1 MLDHNILYGSKLIK
15 NLLQNIPA
23 LPGVYLMYNAAKE
36 IIYIGKAKNLK
47 KRIDYYSKNNL
58 KSRIARMVHQV
69 CLIEYKITTSESEA
83 FLMETQLIREHQ
95 PRFNI
100 LLRRDKSAS
109 YIKLRS
115 DHDFPTIVKCYLET
129 SIKTDK
135 VFGPFT
141 SGYQVDLIIEELQ
154 KIFKLRTC
162 SDNDFKLRKRPC
174 LEYEIGRCF
183 APCTANISKEDYTE
197 LIEEINDFLSSN
209 IEKLLEKLSLKMQ
222 ELSNNSYFEKAA
234 IIRDRINLIKLSK
247 LRIGKQYEGI
257 IDADVIVIKRGSIK
271 VLLYRGGQKWG
282 EQTYFPI
289 HNQTSTES
297 EILESF
303 IGQFYQTRKPA
314 KEIIINLPLKNPQ
327 PIINSLKKLYNIK
340 TKFIIPKRGSKAQ
353 ILRDLVWE
361 KRIKIVDEVQFRKEQ
376 GVLKLLTAAYI

>member
-1 MLDHNILYGSKLIK
+1 MLEHNIQYGSKLIK
-15 NLLQNIPA
+15 NLLQNIPT
-23 LPGVYLMYNAAKE
+23 LPGVYLMYNAEKE

-58 KSRIARMVHQV
+58 RGRISRMVHQI
-69 CLIEYKITTSESEA
+69 CLIEYKITASESEA
-83 FLMETQLIREHQ
+83 FLMETGLIREHQ

-115 DHDFPTIVKCYLET
+115 DHDFPTLVKCYLET
-129 SIKTDK
+129 STKTDK
-135 VFGPFT
+135 IFGPFT

-162 SDNDFKLRKRPC
+162 KDSDFLTRKRPC
-174 LEYEIGRCF
+174 LEYELSKCF
-183 APCTANISKEDYTE
+183 APCTGNISKDDYAE
-197 LIEEINDFLSSN
+197 LIEQINDFLSSN

-222 ELSNNSYFEKAA
+222 ELSNSSYFEKAA
-234 IIRDRINLIKLSK
+234 ILRDRINLIKLSK

-257 IDADVIVIKRGSIK
+257 IDTDVIAIGTGNRFSVK

-289 HNQTSTES
+289 HNQASTES
-297 EILESF
+297 EVLESF

-314 KEIIINLPLKNPQ
+314 KEIIINLPIKNLK

-340 TKFIIPKRGSKAQ
+340 TKFIIPKRGSKAW
-353 ILRDLVWE
+353 ILKDLVGRRE
-361 KRIKIVDEVQFRKEQ
+361 E
-376 GVLKLLTAAYI
+376 

>member
-1 MLDHNILYGSKLIK
+1 
-15 NLLQNIPA
+15 
-23 LPGVYLMYNAAKE
+23 MYNAEKE

-58 KSRIARMVHQV
+58 KGRISRMVHQI
-69 CLIEYKITTSESEA
+69 CLIEYKLTTSESEA

-100 LLRRDKSAS
+100 LLRRNKSAS

-115 DHDFPTIVKCYLET
+115 DHDFPTLVKCYLET
-129 SIKTDK
+129 PVKTNK

-141 SGYQVDLIIEELQ
+141 SGYQVDLIIEELH

-162 SDNDFKLRKRPC
+162 KDSNFLTRHRPC
-174 LEYEIGRCF
+174 LEYEIGKCF
-183 APCTANISKEDYTE
+183 APCIGNISKEDYAG
-197 LIEEINDFLSSN
+197 LIEQINDFLSSN

-222 ELSNNSYFEKAA
+222 ELSNESYFEKAA

-257 IDADVIVIKRGSIK
+257 IDTGVIAIEKFCIR
-271 VLLYRGGQKWG
+271 VLLYRGGRKWG

-289 HNQTSTES
+289 HNKSSTAS
-297 EILESF
+297 EVLESF

-314 KEIIINLPLKNPQ
+314 KEIIINLPLKNLQ
-327 PIINSLKKLYNIK
+327 SIINSLKKLYNIK

-353 ILRDLVWE
+353 ILRDLV
-361 KRIKIVDEVQFRKEQ
+361 
-376 GVLKLLTAAYI
+376 